1 MLYISS
7 IFYVSFLMFIWYES
21 DIVVTIAKILNLE
34 NKLLINDYKKER
46 LVFPH
51 SYSYA
56 DFLYATKPNF
66 VTKLLSCPICLCF
79 WMTVFKAVVF
89 TMFFKDV
96 IYMNV
101 LLFPISYLLSLFIYL
116 ILKKKL

>member
-46 LVFPH
+46 LLFPH

-56 DFLYATKPNF
+56 DFLYVTKPNF

-79 WMTVFKAVVF
+79 
-89 TMFFKDV
+89 KDV
-96 IYMNV
+96 IYMNI

-116 ILKKKL
+116 SLKKKL

>member
-79 WMTVFKAVVF
+79 WMNVFKS
-89 TMFFKDV
+89 V
-96 IYMNV
+96 IFISFLNSYLYTNL

-116 ILKKKL
+116 ILKNKL